1 MYALSLEPTDPVVYC
16 QRGRELT
23 VDSIPDA
30 VTADVQQI
38 VDSRGPG
45 ALVADDLW
53 QADLASLGWSGDPIY
68 IKAIAEALRRAQRGE
83 LDYVTVRAPTG
94 EPISKGT
101 IDFTHA
107 QGPGQLGQL
116 ATHPRLQSLGIGT
129 RLIHELHDRAR
140 ARKLNSVWL
149 GVEGDNPRGR
159 ALCER
164 LGYTAF
170 DEDEAGWESL
180 DSAGNPVWYRTRLI
194 LMRCDL

>member
-1 MYALSLEPTDPVVYC
+1 M
-16 QRGRELT
+16 
-23 VDSIPDA
+23 DSFPDS
-30 VTADVQQI
+30 VSADVRQI
-38 VDSRGPG
+38 VASRGPG
-45 ALVADDLW
+45 ALAVDDLW
-53 QADLASLGWSGDPIY
+53 QADLANLGWSGDPMH
-68 IKAIAEALRRAQRGE
+68 IKAIAVALRRAQRGE

-94 EPISKGT
+94 EPISKGA

-129 RLIHELHDRAR
+129 RLMYELHDRAR

-149 GVEGDNPRGR
+149 AVELDNPRGR
-159 ALCER
+159 ALFER

-170 DEDEAGWESL
+170 DEDETCWESL
-180 DSAGNPVWYRTRLI
+180 DSDGNPFWYRTRLT